1 MMEVRNPNET
11 KRELEILFTESVGRL
26 LKPLEEEIIAD
37 IVAYPD
43 EKRIAFLEF
52 MKEMSNKQRQLK

>member
-1 MMEVRNPNET
+1 MMEVRNPIET

-26 LKPLEEEIIAD
+26 LKPLEKEIIAD

-43 EKRIAFLEF
+43 EKRIAFLEY

>member
-1 MMEVRNPNET
+1 M
-11 KRELEILFTESVGRL
+11 FTESVGRL

-43 EKRIAFLEF
+43 EKRIAFLEY
-52 MKEMSNKQRQLK
+52 MKEMSNKQRQIR

>member
-1 MMEVRNPNET
+1 M
-11 KRELEILFTESVGRL
+11 FTESVDRL

-43 EKRIAFLEF
+43 EKRIAFLEY

>member
-1 MMEVRNPNET
+1 MEVRNPNET

-26 LKPLEEEIIAD
+26 LNPLEEEIIAD
-37 IVAYPD
+37 IAAYPD
-43 EKRIAFLEF
+43 EKRIAFLEY

>member
-1 MMEVRNPNET
+1 MEVRNPNET
-11 KRELEILFTESVGRL
+11 KRELEILFIESVGRL

-43 EKRIAFLEF
+43 EKRIAFLEY
-52 MKEMSNKQRQLK
+52 MEMSNKQRQLK

>member
-1 MMEVRNPNET
+1 MEVRNPNET

-37 IVAYPD
+37 IVAYQT
-43 EKRIAFLEF
+43 KRELPSWNI
-52 MKEMSNKQRQLK
+52 

>member
-1 MMEVRNPNET
+1 MEVRNPNET

-26 LKPLEEEIIAD
+26 LNPLEEEIIAD

-43 EKRIAFLEF
+43 EKRIAFLEY

>member
-1 MMEVRNPNET
+1 M
-11 KRELEILFTESVGRL
+11 KQRELEILFTESVGRL

-43 EKRIAFLEF
+43 EKRIAFLEY

>member
-1 MMEVRNPNET
+1 MEVRNPNET

-37 IVAYPD
+37 IVAYRD
-43 EKRIAFLEF
+43 EKRIAFLEY

>member
-1 MMEVRNPNET
+1 MEVRNPNET

-37 IVAYPD
+37 IVACPD
-43 EKRIAFLEF
+43 EKRIAFLEY

>member
-1 MMEVRNPNET
+1 M
-11 KRELEILFTESVGRL
+11 FTESVGRL

-43 EKRIAFLEF
+43 EKRIAILEYIWR
-52 MKEMSNKQRQLK
+52 KCPTSKDDKVN

>member
-1 MMEVRNPNET
+1 M
-11 KRELEILFTESVGRL
+11 FTESVGRL

-37 IVAYPD
+37 IAAYPD
-43 EKRIAFLEF
+43 EKRIAFLEY